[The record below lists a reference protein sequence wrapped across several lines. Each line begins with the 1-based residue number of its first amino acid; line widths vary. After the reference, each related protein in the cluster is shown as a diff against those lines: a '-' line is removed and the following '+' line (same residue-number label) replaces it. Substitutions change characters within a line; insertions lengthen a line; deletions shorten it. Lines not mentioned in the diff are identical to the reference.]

1 MRKNINAKAYIYPL
15 PVLVIGSYDENGT
28 PNAMTAAWGTVADTN
43 QVTVCI
49 SKGHK
54 TMQNIL
60 KTGAFS
66 LSPADAKNVTPADYV
81 GIVSGYQVPNKI
93 EKAGWTAQKGEWVNA
108 PIFKELPLALE
119 CKLLSYDEDTEFL
132 IGEVVNV
139 SVDEG
144 VLNEE
149 GKLDLTK
156 FNPLCYDTDGH
167 DYYVLGERIAN
178 AFQEGKKLK

>member
-1 MRKNINAKAYIYPL
+1 M
-15 PVLVIGSYDENGT
+15 
-28 PNAMTAAWGTVADTN
+28 
-43 QVTVCI
+43 
-49 SKGHK
+49 
-54 TMQNIL
+54 
-60 KTGAFS
+60 
-66 LSPADAKNVTPADYV
+66 
-81 GIVSGYQVPNKI
+81 
-93 EKAGWTAQKGEWVNA
+93 NA

-139 SVDEG
+139 SADEG
-144 VLNEE
+144 ILNGE

-167 DYYVLGERIAN
+167 GYYVLGERIAN